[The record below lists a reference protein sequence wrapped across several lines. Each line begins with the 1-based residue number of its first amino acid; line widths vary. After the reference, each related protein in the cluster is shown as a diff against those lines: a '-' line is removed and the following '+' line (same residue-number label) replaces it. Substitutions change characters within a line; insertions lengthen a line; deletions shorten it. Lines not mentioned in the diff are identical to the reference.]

1 MFSGVKI
8 AFVFVILATAGS
20 GYLYITKLQSDLQT
34 ARANVAKMEVA
45 VATAEASVKTLRED
59 AVKIAA
65 LNQKLNADLQ
75 QAEAYGDDL
84 RSKLSRHNL
93 TTLALKEPG
102 QLEGK
107 MNGAT
112 AKLWRR
118 LEKDTGGPGDTP
130 LPPWLQRPTAGET
143 GTGSTGS
150 NTDPEDDS
158 ADGSTPETDTTN

>member
-8 AFVFVILATAGS
+8 AFVLVILATAGS
-20 GYLYITKLQSDLQT
+20 GYLYITKLQNDLET

-45 VATAEASVKTLRED
+45 VATAEASIKTMQED
-59 AVKIAA
+59 AAKMAA

-75 QAEAYGDDL
+75 KAEAYGDDL

-93 TTLALKEPG
+93 TTLALKEPK

-112 AKLWRR
+112 AKLWRE
-118 LEKDTGGPGDTP
+118 LEKDTGGPGDAP
-130 LPPWLQRPTAGET
+130 LPPWLQSPNGET
-143 GTGSTGS
+143 GTGDTSGDE
-150 NTDPEDDS
+150 DPKDNS
-158 ADGSTPETDTTN
+158 ADGSSTETNTTN